1 MGESH
6 HRHHPPWRRGS
17 LAAPCLDSIWARRRL
32 QRNAGSATMG
42 TTTGRMPCVIRPLQ
56 QRPGGLA
63 DRQNRQ
69 SPGQDA
75 AKLRMARSL
84 PCPGYKLVRVLTG
97 PVPLPPPAP
106 RVVCVLSPP
115 PPPTVVSDKP
125 PHYRRHY
132 FPAVILQL
140 PSARLCLLALIPLS
154 ISIVPVIRCSPA
166 IRSSSAP
173 SSAFGACARAVLF
186 SSSSRASRSLLLVR
200 HRGTR
205 LNLVASDRSL
215 PWPTRQFLGLSPGF
229 VRPNPPLEEMFRRC

>member
-1 MGESH
+1 
-6 HRHHPPWRRGS
+6 
-17 LAAPCLDSIWARRRL
+17 
-32 QRNAGSATMG
+32 MG